1 MPIIRK
7 LFSLLTVLGTL
18 LWAQLEPVI
27 AAESAAMPTVLITGA
42 NRGIGIEFAKQYAQ
56 RGWLVIAS
64 CRNPDSAKDLQALQ
78 RNYANLQ
85 LVQIDLINSAGIDQ
99 FAQSLNGKPID
110 VLINN
115 AALLGDLKTQL
126 FGQIDYEQFTQI
138 LAVNAIGT
146 MKLSESLTPNIRL
159 GTQKKIITLGSSA
172 GSIASINGN
181 PDLYAYRASKAA
193 LHLLMRNLSF
203 ELADDGIVVGII
215 NPGLVDTR
223 GFAEMLAGTKPI
235 PPEFQQIVNLLKAGV
250 IQLSTPEAA
259 VTDMI
264 ALIDELAPEQSGV
277 FLNADGTPLPW

>member
-1 MPIIRK
+1 MQIIRK
-7 LFSLLTVLGTL
+7 LFSLLTILGALLGT
-18 LWAQLEPVI
+18 QLEPVI

-42 NRGIGIEFAKQYAQ
+42 NRGIGIEFAKQYAE
-56 RGWLVIAS
+56 RGWIVIAS

-115 AALLGDLKTQL
+115 AALLGDLKNQM
-126 FGQIDYEQFTQI
+126 FGQIDYEQFAQI
-138 LAVNAIGT
+138 LAVNTIGT

-203 ELADDGIVVGII
+203 ELADDGIVVGLI

-223 GFAEMLAGTKPI
+223 GFAAMLDGTAPT
-235 PPEFQQIVNLLKAGV
+235 PPKFQKIVNLIKAGV
-250 IQLSTPEAA
+250 IQLTTPETA

-264 ALIDELAPEQSGV
+264 TLIDELTPEQSGV

>member
-7 LFSLLTVLGTL
+7 LFSLLTILGTL

-115 AALLGDLKTQL
+115 AALLGDLKNQM
-126 FGQIDYEQFTQI
+126 FGQIDYEQFAQI
-138 LAVNAIGT
+138 LAVNTIGT
-146 MKLSESLTPNIRL
+146 MKLSESLTPNIKL

-203 ELADDGIVVGII
+203 ELADDGIVVGLI

-223 GFAEMLAGTKPI
+223 GFAAMLDGTAPT
-235 PPEFQQIVNLLKAGV
+235 PPKFQKIVNLIKAGV
-250 IQLSTPEAA
+250 IQLTTPETA

-264 ALIDELAPEQSGV
+264 TLIDELTPEQSGV

>member
-7 LFSLLTVLGTL
+7 LFSLLTILGTL

-115 AALLGDLKTQL
+115 AALLGDLKNQM
-126 FGQIDYEQFTQI
+126 FGQIDYEQFAQI
-138 LAVNAIGT
+138 LAVNTIGT
-146 MKLSESLTPNIRL
+146 MKLSESLTPNIKL

-203 ELADDGIVVGII
+203 ELADDGIVVGLI

-223 GFAEMLAGTKPI
+223 GFAAMLDGTAPT
-235 PPEFQQIVNLLKAGV
+235 PPKFQKILNLIKAGV
-250 IQLSTPEAA
+250 IQLTTPETA

-264 ALIDELAPEQSGV
+264 TLIDELTPEQSGV

>member
-7 LFSLLTVLGTL
+7 LFSLLTILGTL

-115 AALLGDLKTQL
+115 AALLGDLKNQM
-126 FGQIDYEQFTQI
+126 FGQIDYEQFAQI
-138 LAVNAIGT
+138 LAVNTIGT
-146 MKLSESLTPNIRL
+146 MKLSESLTPNIKL

-203 ELADDGIVVGII
+203 ELADDGIVVGLI

-223 GFAEMLAGTKPI
+223 GFAAMLDGTAPT
-235 PPEFQQIVNLLKAGV
+235 PPKFQKIVNLIKAGV
-250 IQLSTPEAA
+250 IQLTTPETA

-264 ALIDELAPEQSGV
+264 TLIDELAPEQSGV

>member
-7 LFSLLTVLGTL
+7 LFSLLTILGTL

-78 RNYANLQ
+78 RNHPNLQ
-85 LVQIDLINSAGIDQ
+85 LVQIDLVDSAGIDQ

>member
-115 AALLGDLKTQL
+115 AALLGDLKNQM
-126 FGQIDYEQFTQI
+126 FGQIDYEQFAQI
-138 LAVNAIGT
+138 LAVNTIGT

-203 ELADDGIVVGII
+203 ELADDGIVVGLI

-223 GFAEMLAGTKPI
+223 GFAAMLDGTAPT
-235 PPEFQQIVNLLKAGV
+235 PPKFQKIVNLIKAGV
-250 IQLSTPEAA
+250 IQLTTPETA

-264 ALIDELAPEQSGV
+264 TLIDELTPEQSGV

>member
-7 LFSLLTVLGTL
+7 LFSLLTILGTL

-115 AALLGDLKTQL
+115 AALLGDLKNQM
-126 FGQIDYEQFTQI
+126 FGQIDYEQFAQI
-138 LAVNAIGT
+138 LAVNTIGT

-203 ELADDGIVVGII
+203 ELADDGIVVGLI

-223 GFAEMLAGTKPI
+223 GFAAMLDGTAPT
-235 PPEFQQIVNLLKAGV
+235 PPKFQKIVNLIKAGV
-250 IQLSTPEAA
+250 IQLTTPETA

-264 ALIDELAPEQSGV
+264 TLIDELTPEQSGV

>member
-115 AALLGDLKTQL
+115 AALLGDLKNQM
-126 FGQIDYEQFTQI
+126 FGQIDYEQFAQI
-138 LAVNAIGT
+138 LAVNTIGT
-146 MKLSESLTPNIRL
+146 MKLSESLTPNIKL

-203 ELADDGIVVGII
+203 ELADDGIVVGLI

-223 GFAEMLAGTKPI
+223 GFAAMLDGTAPT
-235 PPEFQQIVNLLKAGV
+235 PPKFQKIVNLIKAGV
-250 IQLSTPEAA
+250 IQLTTPETA

-264 ALIDELAPEQSGV
+264 TLIDELTPEQSGV

>member
-1 MPIIRK
+1 MPIIRE
-7 LFSLLTVLGTL
+7 LFSLLTILGTL

-115 AALLGDLKTQL
+115 AALLGDLKNQM
-126 FGQIDYEQFTQI
+126 FGQIDYEQFAQI
-138 LAVNAIGT
+138 LAVNTIGT
-146 MKLSESLTPNIRL
+146 MKLSESLTPNIKL

-203 ELADDGIVVGII
+203 ELADDGIVVGLI

-223 GFAEMLAGTKPI
+223 GFAAMLDGTAPT
-235 PPEFQQIVNLLKAGV
+235 PPKFQKIVNLIKAGV
-250 IQLSTPEAA
+250 IQLTTPETA

-264 ALIDELAPEQSGV
+264 TLIDELTPEQSGV

>member
-1 MPIIRK
+1 MPITRR
-7 LFSLLTVLGTL
+7 LFALLTILGML
-18 LWAQLEPVI
+18 SWAHLAPVI

-42 NRGIGIEFAKQYAQ
+42 NRGIGIEFAKQYAE
-56 RGWLVIAS
+56 RGWIVIAS

-78 RNYANLQ
+78 RNHENLQ
-85 LVQIDLINSAGIDQ
+85 LVQIDLVDSAGIDQ

-126 FGQIDYEQFTQI
+126 FGQIDYVQFTQI

>member
-115 AALLGDLKTQL
+115 AALLGDLKNQM
-126 FGQIDYEQFTQI
+126 FGQIDYEQFAQI
-138 LAVNAIGT
+138 LAVNTIGT
-146 MKLSESLTPNIRL
+146 MKLSESLTPNIKL

-203 ELADDGIVVGII
+203 ELADDGIVVGLI

-223 GFAEMLAGTKPI
+223 GFAAMLDGTAPT
-235 PPEFQQIVNLLKAGV
+235 PPKFQKIVNLIKAGV
-250 IQLSTPEAA
+250 IQLTTPETA

-264 ALIDELAPEQSGV
+264 TLIDELAPEQSGV